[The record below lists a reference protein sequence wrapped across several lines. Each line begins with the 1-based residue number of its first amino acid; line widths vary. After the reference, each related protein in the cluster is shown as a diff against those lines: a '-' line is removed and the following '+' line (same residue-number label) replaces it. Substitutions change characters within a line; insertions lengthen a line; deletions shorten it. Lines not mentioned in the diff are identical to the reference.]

1 MHRAR
6 ATRLP
11 HLSTP
16 EQREV
21 VFHIKEDVGQL
32 EGVRLALAVSHNKSV
47 SSVTVRTGR
56 QSSALM
62 VLLEAIKHNTGIHLL
77 HCPVRSLRTCLTYV
91 LRWTVHHAIAK
102 TEAVRNNCC
111 CDGASD
117 LGGAIQKPSKEQGQC
132 VAH

>member
-62 VLLEAIKHNTGIHLL
+62 VLLEAIKHNIGTCLL
-77 HCPVRSLRTCLTYV
+77 HCPVRCHSRRGARQELDASGVALV
-91 LRWTVHHAIAK
+91 FG
-102 TEAVRNNCC
+102 VRA
-111 CDGASD
+111 GVERRA
-117 LGGAIQKPSKEQGQC
+117 
-132 VAH
+132 